1 MVVVPIFDGR
11 QTQFELDDSLERLDE
26 LLPPFEHEIPPG
38 SLVLVAYTANS
49 YYRALKAGKSGQKSL
64 SNQNLA
70 LNINWAVVLGVLK

>member
-11 QTQFELDDSLERLDE
+11 QTQFELDDSLERLHE

-49 YYRALKAGKSGQKSL
+49 YYRAKVGKSGQKSS

-70 LNINWAVVLGVLK
+70 LNINWAVVLGIPK

>member
-11 QTQFELDDSLERLDE
+11 QIQFELDDSLEHLDE
-26 LLPPFEHEIPPG
+26 LLPPFEYEIPTG

-49 YYRALKAGKSGQKSL
+49 YYRAQKVGKSGQKLS

-70 LNINWAVVLGVLK
+70 LNINWAVVLGVPK

>member
-11 QTQFELDDSLERLDE
+11 QTQFGLDDSLEHLHE
-26 LLPPFEHEIPPG
+26 LLPLFEHEIPPG

-49 YYRALKAGKSGQKSL
+49 YYRAQKVGKSGQKSS

-70 LNINWAVVLGVLK
+70 LNINWAVVLGIPK